1 MDTQW
6 PRFEVFVQEKPGAP
20 HQDAGSVHAPD
31 IELALFNARD
41 VFARRP
47 EAVSMWVVPA
57 GAIFSRTA
65 QELEAQP
72 GLLAA
77 SAGAAPVEEEYEV
90 CCKPKAAGMMTWVGR
105 VTAGS
110 PEQALARGVLSFSG
124 DQPPFAWWVFPRRQV
139 LASDPEDVDSL
150 FAPAR
155 EKTFRLSSDFKTVTA
170 MREITSTAG

>member
-20 HQDAGSVHAPD
+20 YMDAGSVHAAD
-31 IELALFNARD
+31 IELALLNARD

-47 EAVSMWVVPA
+47 EAVGMWVVPA

-72 GLLAA
+72 GLLAV
-77 SAGAAPVEEEYEV
+77 STDEAAAEEEYEV
-90 CCKPKAAGMMTWVGR
+90 FCKSKSAGTQTWVGR
-105 VTAGS
+105 VTAAS
-110 PEQALARGVLSFSG
+110 PEQALARGVLAFSG
-124 DQPPFAWWVFPRRQV
+124 DRPPFAWWVFPRRQV

-170 MREITSTAG
+170 MREITSG